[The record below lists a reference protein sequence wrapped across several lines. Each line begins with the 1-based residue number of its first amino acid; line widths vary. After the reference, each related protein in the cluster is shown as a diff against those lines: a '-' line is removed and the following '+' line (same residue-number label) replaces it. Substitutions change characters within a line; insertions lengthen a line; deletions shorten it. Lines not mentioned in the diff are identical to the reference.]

1 MKAIS
6 WFAVVLFLAGVLI
19 QLGPVLITG
28 NWEMLQTAWKAIS
41 AWGGFVA
48 LIWYLVYRR
57 LKADRRR
64 DAETK
69 SSGD

>member
-57 LKADRRR
+57 LRADRRR

-69 SSGD
+69 STRD